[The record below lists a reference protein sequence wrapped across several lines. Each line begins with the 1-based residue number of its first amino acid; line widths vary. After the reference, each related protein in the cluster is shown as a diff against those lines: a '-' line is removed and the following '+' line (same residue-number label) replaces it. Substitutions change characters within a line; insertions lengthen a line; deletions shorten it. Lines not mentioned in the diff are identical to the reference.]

1 MRKNNSLLGTV
12 LFLRN
17 VVALK
22 WKGTVDRQICS
33 ISMFYEKIWTSFST
47 TICIWFLTKIFLMS
61 YFIKWPNYTVCLT
74 LSLEALGNI
83 CIVIICCPVCGIIN
97 FEINRSI
104 FFRAVFL
111 HYQNVRTK
119 MHICQTF
126 KTKEKVFSILFKWI
140 RSIKIK
146 IKWNK

>member
-33 ISMFYEKIWTSFST
+33 ISMFYEKVWTSFST

-61 YFIKWPNYTVCLT
+61 YFIKWPNYTACLT
-74 LSLEALGNI
+74 LFLEALGNI
-83 CIVIICCPVCGIIN
+83 CIAIICCPVCGIIN
-97 FEINRSI
+97 FEINHSI
-104 FFRAVFL
+104 FVEQFFYITKTSGPKCTYVKPLRRKKKYFL
-111 HYQNVRTK
+111 S
-119 MHICQTF
+119 F
-126 KTKEKVFSILFKWI
+126 LKELDQ
-140 RSIKIK
+140 
-146 IKWNK
+146 